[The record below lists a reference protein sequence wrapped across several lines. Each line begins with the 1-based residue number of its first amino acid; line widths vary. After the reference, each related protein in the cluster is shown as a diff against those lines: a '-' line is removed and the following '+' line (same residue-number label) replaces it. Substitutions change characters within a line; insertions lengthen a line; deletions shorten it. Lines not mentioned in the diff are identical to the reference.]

1 MYPIGPYRYGN
12 PAAMGGV
19 VYDPIVTAWSAAV
32 VSAGGAPSAARLA
45 IWSTMWAG
53 IRADGDLSS
62 FDSLWGFCG
71 EDTQSALID
80 FIGLR
85 TATAVNSPTFTANQG
100 YAGNGTTSYINST
113 WNPVTHGVAYTQNS
127 AGIILYDRTARTDA
141 ANVVN
146 CGIYDL
152 ATKIAGLGPRQI
164 SNAVAGINNN
174 PAANLSVSQ
183 DNASGIWIASRTGAN
198 QLDFY
203 RAAASIASSGASA
216 STALLSLPMF
226 VGGLNSAGVFSLGTT
241 DQHSM
246 FGTTGGLSSAAVAR
260 INPRLQTALTAIGA

>member
-1 MYPIGPYRYGN
+1 MRFPDIVM
-12 PAAMGGV
+12 AAATQGGGAPN
-19 VYDPIVTAWSAAV
+19 YDPIVVAWRAAV
-32 VSAGGAPSAARLA
+32 ISAGGTVSAVRLR
-45 IWSTMWAG
+45 IWSDMWAG

-127 AGIILYDRTARTDA
+127 AGIILYDRTARTDS
-141 ANVVN
+141 ANYTGA
-146 CGIYDL
+146 GIYDG
-152 ATKIAGLGPRQI
+152 TNVAGLSPRFGGAP
-164 SNAVAGINNN
+164 SGGVNNNAANNVAGT
-174 PAANLSVSQ
+174 AA
-183 DNASGIWIASRTGAN
+183 NASGIWIASRTGAN

-216 STALLSLPMF
+216 STAPLNLSMF
-226 VGGLNSAGVFSLGTT
+226 VGGLNLSGVMTLPST
-241 DQHSM
+241 DQNGM
-246 FGTTGGLSSAAVAR
+246 FGTTGGLSAAAVTR
-260 INPRLQTALTAIGA
+260 INLRLQTALTAIGA